1 LITLI
6 KKMLFF
12 FSRKRDNSCVG
23 DGRQLEK
30 GNQMSKSSPEKMEL
44 YKTAYSEEHGTFVG
58 IKQVYKITTDDWLV
72 VAHVAGEPQ
81 HLLRSFR
88 SSELTQYVL

>member
-1 LITLI
+1 
-6 KKMLFF
+6 MLFF

-23 DGRQLEK
+23 DVRQRYEK

-81 HLLRSFR
+81 NLLRSFR